1 MVPKWPKPHP
11 RRMEVGA
18 NEGNERTGGRITH
31 GDACVR
37 RIHMSVAVCVR
48 YIRLE
53 FPVTLAG
60 GMVGYT
66 ILAIPMRYSKGV
78 AQYLKQ
84 LNLVIRKIN

>member
-11 RRMEVGA
+11 RRMKVGA
-18 NEGNERTGGRITH
+18 NEGNKRASGRITH
-31 GDACVR
+31 DSARVWRTHECSSTR
-37 RIHMSVAVCVR
+37 AIHTSV
-48 YIRLE
+48 

-66 ILAIPMRYSKGV
+66 VLAIPMRYSKGV

-84 LNLVIRKIN
+84 LNFVIRKIN